1 MLKNFEPNKVFSL
14 TSKAP
19 KYILL
24 IFIIVISIGLLE
36 ALIFSPEDYIQ
47 SHSVRKMSVSYTHLK
62 LQKKA

>member
-47 SHSVRKMSVSYTHLK
+47 SHSVRIMYVHDLLLGYL
-62 LQKKA
+62 

>member
-36 ALIFSPEDYIQ
+36 ALIFSPGPGKPSESGLMPKIIKHQ
-47 SHSVRKMSVSYTHLK
+47 LAFINS
-62 LQKKA
+62 